1 MMGGTV
7 REMGNT
13 ERNHKLVA
21 NSHNRWGGLSLH
33 VQVFLSFVRIVSCI
47 DLASETLYR
56 DQS

>member
-13 ERNHKLVA
+13 ERNHELVA
-21 NSHNRWGGLSLH
+21 NNHTRWGGLSLY
-33 VQVFLSFVRIVSCI
+33 VQVFSSFIRIVSCI
-47 DLASETLYR
+47 DLASETLSR